1 MPNSQNKHYIIE
13 TVILSTND
21 LDNDTDLREM
31 MKAVKTSGN
40 CKNKI
45 RLTPSISSTSS
56 IPLRSSIYRPSVNS
70 N

>member
-1 MPNSQNKHYIIE
+1 MPNSRNKQYIIE
-13 TVILSTND
+13 TVLLSPND
-21 LDNDTDLREM
+21 LDSNTSLREM

-45 RLTPSISSTSS
+45 QLTSLIQSSSISRPSI
-56 IPLRSSIYRPSVNS
+56 NS